1 MYFENGIPEG
11 IEKDELE
18 NTLVHNVLTTMGAGG
33 GVILTLAFI
42 IYNVYRVSG
51 FAKNVLLTKDT
62 KSGGKKY
69 PFPKKIIIIGVVIG
83 ISLIIIG
90 TIFGL
95 IMNVSTEIVT
105 GGELAN
111 MTKQE
116 QNNHMIASLLPGLG
130 ALTIVG
136 TTIFPVLIYLYR
148 NGYRTF

>member
-18 NTLVHNVLTTMGAGG
+18 NTLVHNILTTMGAGG

-42 IYNVYRVSG
+42 IYNVDRVSG
-51 FAKNVLLTKDT
+51 FAKNVLLTKNT
-62 KSGGKKY
+62 KSEGKKY

-95 IMNVSTEIVT
+95 IMNVSTEI
-105 GGELAN
+105 GEDREWMNL
-111 MTKQE
+111 TEQE
-116 QNNHMIASLLPGLG
+116 QNNHMIASLLP
-130 ALTIVG
+130 A
-136 TTIFPVLIYLYR
+136 
-148 NGYRTF
+148 